1 MEGTNAPLKV
11 EVVAC
16 SLMAL
21 LLIATP
27 TMADA
32 VLPANLAARDLARCE
47 LDAERLYP
55 APANKGFENW
65 PERRSNLE
73 KQAQN
78 IETCMRAAGYILA
91 DVCSAIQTCVRAAS
105 FILTAAC
112 AAVDDEVYRL
122 CRSGS
127 QSTDSDWNAHCLD
140 TERLRAIDNRR
151 SADCYQSYSRSRRWL
166 RRLGVR
172 DR

>member
-1 MEGTNAPLKV
+1 MEWTNARLKV

-32 VLPANLAARDLARCE
+32 VLPANFAARDLARCE

-55 APANKGFENW
+55 APDNKGFENW

-78 IETCMRAAGYILA
+78 IETCRWLAGYRDTVHALRHPEVLERAAGCDAGIFVFDFAKPLFWT
-91 DVCSAIQTCVRAAS
+91 I
-105 FILTAAC
+105 
-112 AAVDDEVYRL
+112 
-122 CRSGS
+122 SG
-127 QSTDSDWNAHCLD
+127 Q
-140 TERLRAIDNRR
+140 R
-151 SADCYQSYSRSRRWL
+151 
-166 RRLGVR
+166 
-172 DR
+172 

>member
-1 MEGTNAPLKV
+1 VTDIARSNSLVDLAARNNAGLKV
-11 EVVAC
+11 QVVAC

-32 VLPANLAARDLARCE
+32 VLPANLAASDLARCE

-55 APANKGFENW
+55 APPNKGFENL

-78 IETCMRAAGYILA
+78 IETCLGAVHSLYRVHARARGGARAAAGWR
-91 DVCSAIQTCVRAAS
+91 RA
-105 FILTAAC
+105 
-112 AAVDDEVYRL
+112 R
-122 CRSGS
+122 R
-127 QSTDSDWNAHCLD
+127 CL
-140 TERLRAIDNRR
+140 R
-151 SADCYQSYSRSRRWL
+151 SASRVAAGL
-166 RRLGVR
+166 NATFKVVPG
-172 DR
+172 

>member
-1 MEGTNAPLKV
+1 MEWTHARLKV

-32 VLPANLAARDLARCE
+32 FLPANLAARDLARCE

-55 APANKGFENW
+55 APDNKGFENW

-78 IETCMRAAGYILA
+78 IETCMRAAGYALT
-91 DVCSAIQTCVRAAS
+91 DVCSAIETCVRAAS

-112 AAVDDEVYRL
+112 AAVHDEVYRL

-151 SADCYQSYSRSRRWL
+151 L
-166 RRLGVR
+166 RR